1 MDAQV
6 DHKTTTKQKV
16 GEQCKGEKEF
26 IAQCN
31 AQFEA
36 AKERSIPHCSGEA
49 PTNRKDFLAAKQQH
63 IEDSSKDY
71 SALMM
76 TPGSVAVLES
86 AGHLIPH
93 ASTKARGGVSKQNA
107 VLLQSLSAYL
117 LLPKTQPVCPVH
129 LEKNCSFPK

>member
-1 MDAQV
+1 MHIKIIIQILGTSLLQV

-63 IEDSSKDY
+63 IEDSS
-71 SALMM
+71 
-76 TPGSVAVLES
+76 LETAAKITAHS
-86 AGHLIPH
+86 
-93 ASTKARGGVSKQNA
+93 
-107 VLLQSLSAYL
+107 
-117 LLPKTQPVCPVH
+117 
-129 LEKNCSFPK
+129 